1 MSCGRFLSKLNRKK
15 FIGVGLGESRLAR
28 VLTTLDLTGL
38 GIGSTLGVGVYVLAG
53 SVSKTTS
60 GPAVVLSFMI
70 AAIASVF
77 AGLCY
82 AEFGARVPKAGSA
95 YIYSYVC
102 VGEFVGFT
110 IGWNLVLE
118 YVIGAASVGRG
129 LSTYIDALFDNAMR
143 NKFREIAPI
152 DIDFLSEYP
161 DFFAFGLVILFA
173 SALAFGVH
181 ESSNINNIFT
191 VVNVA
196 VVLYV
201 IITADI
207 YNWQIPQEDIPANVT
222 DAGVGGFFPFGFEG
236 VVKGAAT
243 CFYGFVGFDCIAT
256 TGEEAMNPQKSIPLA
271 IVISLSIIFLAYFG
285 VSSVLTL
292 MWPYY
297 LQASIH
303 HHHHHHHSVYSPCQ
317 FLQFYL
323 SLHHYSS
330 FICFQFFPLTHTL
343 ADPDAPIP
351 HVFREV
357 GWPVAQWIVSIGAI
371 FGLFASLFGALFPL
385 PRVIYAM
392 SNDGLVFR
400 FLGKVNSRTKTPVVG
415 TILAGVLTAIMAS
428 IFNLQ
433 HLVDMMS
440 IGTLMAYSIVAAC
453 VMLLRYQLDEDSEPM
468 IEEKRSSSIS
478 TNLSTKIK
486 NGLMT
491 FCNLHRHRQ
500 PTESSASLVPL
511 VPFIPGLSILVN
523 IYLMMVLDGPTWI
536 RFLVWMVIG
545 YVVYFGYGIW
555 NSTGAV
561 KPRSKTR
568 SNEDLGIDNPMM
580 DISKM

>member
-1 MSCGRFLSKLNRKK
+1 MSCGRFLTKLNRKK

-173 SALAFGVH
+173 FALAFGVH

-201 IITADI
+201 IITGAFKADI

-303 HHHHHHHSVYSPCQ
+303 HHYHHHH
-317 FLQFYL
+317 F
-323 SLHHYSS
+323 
-330 FICFQFFPLTHTL
+330 
-343 ADPDAPIP
+343 DPDAPIP

-392 SNDGLVFR
+392 SNDGLVFK

-415 TILAGVLTAIMAS
+415 TILAGILTAIMAS

-536 RFLVWMVIG
+536 RFLAWMVIG

>member
-1 MSCGRFLSKLNRKK
+1 M
-15 FIGVGLGESRLAR
+15 
-28 VLTTLDLTGL
+28 
-38 GIGSTLGVGVYVLAG
+38 
-53 SVSKTTS
+53 
-60 GPAVVLSFMI
+60 
-70 AAIASVF
+70 
-77 AGLCY
+77 CY

-161 DFFAFGLVILFA
+161 DFFAFGLLP
-173 SALAFGVH
+173 SHLECY

-201 IITADI
+201 IITGAFKADI

-297 LQASIH
+297 LQASINHNHNNH
-303 HHHHHHHSVYSPCQ
+303 HHHP
-317 FLQFYL
+317 
-323 SLHHYSS
+323 
-330 FICFQFFPLTHTL
+330 
-343 ADPDAPIP
+343 DPDAPIP

-392 SNDGLVFR
+392 SNDGLVFK

-415 TILAGVLTAIMAS
+415 TILAGILTAIMAS

-500 PTESSASLVPL
+500 PTESSASLVSWEVLAYFFLCAAFTAVIVHAGEDIANVPL

-536 RFLVWMVIG
+536 RFLVWMIIVVSRLRHLLVCKRNQGLLKGG

-561 KPRSKTR
+561 KPRSTTR

>member
-1 MSCGRFLSKLNRKK
+1 MSCGRFLTKLNRKK

-207 YNWQIPQEDIPANVT
+207 YNWQIPQENIPANVT

-285 VSSVLTL
+285 
-292 MWPYY
+292 
-297 LQASIH
+297 
-303 HHHHHHHSVYSPCQ
+303 
-317 FLQFYL
+317 
-323 SLHHYSS
+323 
-330 FICFQFFPLTHTL
+330 
-343 ADPDAPIP
+343 DPDAPIP

-392 SNDGLVFR
+392 SNDGLVFK

-415 TILAGVLTAIMAS
+415 TILAGILTAIMAS

-453 VMLLRYQLDEDSEPM
+453 VMLLRYQVDEDSEPM
-468 IEEKRSSSIS
+468 IEEKRSSVIS

-536 RFLVWMVIG
+536 RFLVWMVIDSRLA
-545 YVVYFGYGIW
+545 YMPNIHFQALVY
-555 NSTGAV
+555 SLV
-561 KPRSKTR
+561 KTVLKHKNNNFKVPRPFLDKPWSQKCR
-568 SNEDLGIDNPMM
+568 
-580 DISKM
+580 

>member
-201 IITADI
+201 IITGAFKADI

-297 LQASIH
+297 LQAR
-303 HHHHHHHSVYSPCQ
+303 VK
-317 FLQFYL
+317 L
-323 SLHHYSS
+323 
-330 FICFQFFPLTHTL
+330 
-343 ADPDAPIP
+343 
-351 HVFREV
+351 R
-357 GWPVAQWIVSIGAI
+357 
-371 FGLFASLFGALFPL
+371 LFGALFPL

-500 PTESSASLVPL
+500 PTESSASLVSWEVLAYFFLCVAFTAVIVHAGEDIVNVPL

>member
-1 MSCGRFLSKLNRKK
+1 MSCGRFLTKLNRKK
-15 FIGVGLGESRLAR
+15 FIGIGLGESRLAR

-285 VSSVLTL
+285 VSS
-292 MWPYY
+292 
-297 LQASIH
+297 
-303 HHHHHHHSVYSPCQ
+303 
-317 FLQFYL
+317 
-323 SLHHYSS
+323 
-330 FICFQFFPLTHTL
+330 
-343 ADPDAPIP
+343 DPDAPIP

-392 SNDGLVFR
+392 SNDGLVFK

-415 TILAGVLTAIMAS
+415 TILAGILTAIMAS

-478 TNLSTKIK
+478 TDLSTKIK

-500 PTESSASLVPL
+500 PTESSASLVSWEVLAYFFLCAAFTAVIVHAGEDIANVPL

-536 RFLVWMVIG
+536 RFLVWMVIVVSRLRHLLVCKRNQGLLKGG

-561 KPRSKTR
+561 KPRSTTR